1 MVNRGCF
8 VKGNL
13 YFCYYPSPV
22 PTWLMNLLSGEYE
35 CKLDPKGRLVLPAK
49 VKANLPEASGNQ
61 LVLVRGFEPCLVLYP
76 RESWRVIHD
85 KVMALDE
92 FNEEYRQ
99 FQRNFFRGMTEVE
112 LDNIGRFML
121 PRTMLRYSGIEKEA
135 IIVGLGNRCEIW
147 EPEKYEEYL
156 IKDQQSFSKLAQ
168 KFLTTETPAGASGQ
182 LAA

>member
-1 MVNRGCF
+1 
-8 VKGNL
+8 
-13 YFCYYPSPV
+13 
-22 PTWLMNLLSGEYE
+22 MNLLSGEYE

-49 VKANLPEASGNQ
+49 VKGSLPQASAGQ

-76 RESWRVIHD
+76 LEAWRVIHD

-112 LDNIGRFML
+112 LDSIGRFML
-121 PRTMLRYSGIEKEA
+121 PGSMRRYAGLEKEA

-147 EPEKYEEYL
+147 DTARYDEYL

-168 KFLTTETPAGASGQ
+168 KFLTNETGPGGS

>member
-1 MVNRGCF
+1 
-8 VKGNL
+8 
-13 YFCYYPSPV
+13 
-22 PTWLMNLLSGEYE
+22 MNLLSGEYE

-49 VKANLPEASGNQ
+49 VKGSLPQETGNQ

-76 RESWRVIHD
+76 SSSWRVIHD

-121 PRTMLRYSGIEKEA
+121 PRTMLRYAGIEKEA
-135 IIVGLGNRCEIW
+135 IIVGMGNRCEIW
-147 EPEKYEEYL
+147 DPERYDAFL
-156 IKDQQSFSKLAQ
+156 IKDQKSFSQLAQ
-168 KFLTTETPAGASGQ
+168 KFLSTDMPLGGS
-182 LAA
+182 AAA

>member
-1 MVNRGCF
+1 M
-8 VKGNL
+8 
-13 YFCYYPSPV
+13 S
-22 PTWLMNLLSGEYE
+22 LSLTGEYD

-49 VKANLPEASGNQ
+49 VKAALPDAYANQ
-61 LVLVRGFEPCLVLYP
+61 LVLGRGLEPCLVLYP
-76 RESWRVIHD
+76 RSAWDVIQAR
-85 KVMALDE
+85 VMALDE

-112 LDNIGRFML
+112 LDSINRFML
-121 PRTMLRYSGIEKEA
+121 PRSMLRYAGVEKEA

-147 EPEKYEEYL
+147 DPARYDEFL

-168 KFLTTETPAGASGQ
+168 KFLSVDTPPLGG

>member
-1 MVNRGCF
+1 
-8 VKGNL
+8 
-13 YFCYYPSPV
+13 
-22 PTWLMNLLSGEYE
+22 MNLLSGEYE

-49 VKANLPEASGNQ
+49 VKGSLPHASAGQ

-76 RESWRVIHD
+76 LEAWRVIHD

-112 LDNIGRFML
+112 LDSIGRFML
-121 PRTMLRYSGIEKEA
+121 PGSMRRYAGLEKEA

-147 EPEKYEEYL
+147 DTARYDEYL

-168 KFLTTETPAGASGQ
+168 KFLTNETGPGGS

>member
-1 MVNRGCF
+1 M
-8 VKGNL
+8 
-13 YFCYYPSPV
+13 
-22 PTWLMNLLSGEYE
+22 TQLLSGEYE

-49 VKANLPEASGNQ
+49 VKGNLPEASGNQ

-76 RESWRVIHD
+76 RAAWRIIHE

-112 LDNIGRFML
+112 LDSIGRFML
-121 PRTMLRYSGIEKEA
+121 PGTMRRYAGIEKEA

-147 EPEKYEEYL
+147 DPTRYDDFL
-156 IKDQQSFSKLAQ
+156 IKDQPTFSKLAQ
-168 KFLTTETPAGASGQ
+168 KFLTLDPTAANP

>member
-1 MVNRGCF
+1 MVNRGAF
-8 VKGNL
+8 VGPRP
-13 YFCYYPSPV
+13 YFCLARHAATAGGFFSRMQ
-22 PTWLMNLLSGEYE
+22 TLLSGEYE

-49 VKANLPEASGNQ
+49 VKGSLPDESGNQ

-76 RESWRVIHD
+76 AVAWRIIHE

-112 LDNIGRFML
+112 HDSIGRFML
-121 PRTMLRYSGIEKEA
+121 PRTMLRYAGIEKEA

-147 EPEKYEEYL
+147 DPTRYDDFL
-156 IKDQQSFSKLAQ
+156 IKDQKSFSKLAQ
-168 KFLTTETPAGASGQ
+168 KFLSSDNH
-182 LAA
+182 LAF